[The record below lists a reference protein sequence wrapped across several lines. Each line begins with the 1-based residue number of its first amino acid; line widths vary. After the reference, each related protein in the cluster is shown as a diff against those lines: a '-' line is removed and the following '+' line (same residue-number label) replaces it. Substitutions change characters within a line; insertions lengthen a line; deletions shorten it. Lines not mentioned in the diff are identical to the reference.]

1 MQLRARESLFWPRIS
16 ADILQTA
23 QSGNVCQTFSKSQQ
37 RETLMPHEVP
47 QGPWEKLAI
56 YFFEFQSNSYLL
68 IADYYSR
75 FPVIRRVSSTT
86 ASATIDILKQVFSE
100 YGVPKTV
107 MSDNGPQFAS
117 KEFEAFA
124 NQYCFDH
131 ISSSPRYPQSNR
143 MIERMVQ
150 TVKQCMK
157 KCAEARHD
165 PYLAMLIYR
174 ATPLSNSI
182 PSPAELL
189 NGRKYRA
196 LQSFHQNSN
205 AEPP

>member
-1 MQLRARESLFWPRIS
+1 
-16 ADILQTA
+16 
-23 QSGNVCQTFSKSQQ
+23 
-37 RETLMPHEVP
+37 
-47 QGPWEKLAI
+47 
-56 YFFEFQSNSYLL
+56 
-68 IADYYSR
+68 
-75 FPVIRRVSSTT
+75 
-86 ASATIDILKQVFSE
+86 
-100 YGVPKTV
+100 

-124 NQYCFDH
+124 SQYCFDH
-131 ISSSPRYPQSNR
+131 ITSSPRYPQSNG

-150 TVKQCMK
+150 TVKHCMK

-165 PYLAMLIYR
+165 PYLAVLIYR

-196 LQSFHQNSN
+196 LLPTRTLMQSPHELKV
-205 AEPP
+205 APRTR

>member
-1 MQLRARESLFWPRIS
+1 
-16 ADILQTA
+16 
-23 QSGNVCQTFSKSQQ
+23 
-37 RETLMPHEVP
+37 MPHEVP

-56 YFFEFQSNSYLL
+56 DFFEFQSNSYLL
-68 IADYYSR
+68 IAYYYSR
-75 FPVIRRVSSTT
+75 FPVIRRVRSTT

-100 YGVPKTV
+100 YGVRKTV

-124 NQYCFDH
+124 SQYCFDH
-131 ISSSPRYPQSNR
+131 VTSSPRYPQSNG

-196 LQSFHQNSN
+196 LLPTRTLMQSPMSRLCVHRLLRARTRGVKITTSLLMIYTLYQSSKRFLCK
-205 AEPP
+205 